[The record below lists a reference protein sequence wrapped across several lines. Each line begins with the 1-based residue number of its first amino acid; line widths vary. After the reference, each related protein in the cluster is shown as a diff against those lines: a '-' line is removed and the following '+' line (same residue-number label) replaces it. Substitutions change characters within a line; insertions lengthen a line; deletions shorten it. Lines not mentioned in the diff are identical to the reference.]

1 MPAAWNS
8 LFSRN
13 VNLGVSTIRFAD
25 GVEFDTAS
33 GELRRGTSFH
43 RLEPQPASVLRQL
56 AARPGEVVTQ
66 EELARAVW
74 GASTH
79 VKLPDSLHYCVR
91 QIRSALGDNPREPLF
106 LETIPRRGYRLR
118 PECLA
123 GPERRLP
130 AQRWA
135 LRLALAGVLLVAAAA
150 VEQRPNNHHQIAV
163 SALTALHDLLF

>member
-1 MPAAWNS
+1 MPVAWNS

-13 VNLGVSTIRFAD
+13 VHLDVSNIRFA
-25 GVEFDTAS
+25 GGLEFDTAS
-33 GELRRGTSFH
+33 GELRRGTSSQ
-43 RLEPQPASVLRQL
+43 RLEPQPAAVLREL
-56 AARPGEVVTQ
+56 AARPGELVKQ

-91 QIRSALGDNPREPLF
+91 QVRTALGDNPREPLF
-106 LETIPRRGYRLR
+106 IETVPRRGYRLR

-130 AQRWA
+130 LQRWA
-135 LRLALAGVLLVAAAA
+135 LRLTLAGVLLVAAAA
-150 VEQRPNNHHQIAV
+150 IEQRPNNHHQIAV